1 MFITQFEHILEAGW
15 YQFSRH
21 NVKELY
27 VRARQIPNDDNNQ
40 QCTLAWELRYDTM
53 EQKDQLLVGSHTE
66 LTQVIAMDQ
75 ENTLVQE
82 VGDVLRY

>member
-1 MFITQFEHILEAGW
+1 
-15 YQFSRH
+15 
-21 NVKELY
+21 
-27 VRARQIPNDDNNQ
+27 
-40 QCTLAWELRYDTM
+40 M

-82 VGDVLRY
+82 VGDGLRY